1 MDLTI
6 IRILID
12 LIKTQNSNVMAILL
26 AIMLYNTYRFSRFLY
41 EEIKKRD
48 LEIIELKEK
57 LKEKENL
64 EV

>member
-26 AIMLYNTYRFSRFLY
+26 AIMMYNSYRSSRFLY
-41 EEIKKRD
+41 QEIKKRD

>member
-26 AIMLYNTYRFSRFLY
+26 AIMMYNTYRLSRFLY

>member
-12 LIKTQNSNVMAILL
+12 LIKTQNSNVTAILL
-26 AIMLYNTYRFSRFLY
+26 AIMMYNTYRFSRFLY